1 MSELSY
7 FLPAI
12 ILLLCLIGI
21 HCYLGLH
28 VLLRE
33 VIFIDLSLAQ
43 VAAMGYVVSLILGFE
58 LGTWSSYGIALAHTM
73 GGALL
78 FAYCKRA
85 EHEIS
90 QESLIGITYA
100 FAASMVVLLL
110 NNVGHGMEHVKSMLV
125 GRILWVDWHDV
136 VKVIFLYA
144 SVGLIHFLFRK
155 KFFALSHK
163 KDVKKAVLWDFLF
176 YALFGVVITSSVGSA
191 GLLLVFSLLIVP
203 AQISS
208 VIFKTVKA
216 RLFFGWGI
224 GLLICLIGLFA
235 SLKLDL
241 PTGAVTVFIFTATAI
256 IFTFYRAIVAKIN

>member
-12 ILLLCLIGI
+12 VLLLCLIGI

-28 VLLRE
+28 VLMRE

-58 LGTWSSYGIALAHTM
+58 LGTWGSYGVALLHTM

-78 FAYCKRA
+78 FAYCKRV

-110 NNVGHGMEHVKSMLV
+110 NNVGHGMEHVKNMLV

-136 VKVIFLYA
+136 IKVVVLY
-144 SVGLIHFLFRK
+144 SIVGLIHYFYRQRFFSLSK
-155 KFFALSHK
+155 KENIQNAIF
-163 KDVKKAVLWDFLF
+163 WDFIF

-208 VIFKTVKA
+208 VLFKAIKN
-216 RLFFGWGI
+216 RLFFGWGL
-224 GLLICLIGLFA
+224 GLLISVIGLFT
-235 SLKLDL
+235 SLKVDL
-241 PTGAVTVFIFTATAI
+241 PTGAVTVFFFTATAI
-256 IFTFYRAIVAKIN
+256 VFTFIRAFLAK